1 MAADFGVIVFP
12 GSNCDNDCY
21 NVVDRVLKK
30 SVKFIWHD
38 DSFSAKDYKCIIL
51 PGGFS
56 YGDYLRS
63 GAMARYSKAMDSVVE
78 FAEKGGLVFGSCNG
92 FQILLES
99 GLLPGAM
106 MRNRGLKFICDQIYV
121 RIEKT
126 ESPFTNCA
134 EKGKIIKLPIA
145 HADGSYYLE
154 EAALKELEENRQVIL
169 RYSSAKGDV
178 SDSTN
183 PNGSVNNIAGIA
195 NKKGNVFGLMPHP
208 ERCSEKILG
217 NTDGLVIFN
226 SILKHL
232 GEKPL

>member
-1 MAADFGVIVFP
+1 MSCDFGVVVFP
-12 GSNCDNDCY
+12 GSNCDRDCY
-21 NVVDRVLKK
+21 NAIDRVFKK
-30 SVKFIWHD
+30 SVKFIWHEEK
-38 DSFSAKDYKCIIL
+38 FSPKDYKCIML

-92 FQILLES
+92 FQILLEA

-106 MRNRGLKFICDQIYV
+106 MRNRGLKFICDQIYL
-121 RIEKT
+121 RT
-126 ESPFTNCA
+126 ERTDTPFTNCL
-134 EKGKIIKLPIA
+134 EKGKVIKLPIA
-145 HADGSYYLE
+145 HADGSYYIDE
-154 EAALKELEENRQVIL
+154 QGLKELEENRQVVL
-169 RYSSAKGDV
+169 RYCSSSGDV
-178 SDSTN
+178 SDSVN
-183 PNGSVNNIAGIA
+183 PNGSLNNIAGIV

-217 NTDGLVIFN
+217 NTDGAYVFN

-232 GEKPL
+232 A